1 MCSVTLCALGIGWR
15 EMEIFGEDKG
25 DPLTIAIYKL
35 RKAQFNRISSS
46 VELTHFPSPY

>member
-1 MCSVTLCALGIGWR
+1 MTLCALGMGWK
-15 EMEIFGEDKG
+15 EMEIREDKG

-46 VELTHFPSPY
+46 VELTHFPSP